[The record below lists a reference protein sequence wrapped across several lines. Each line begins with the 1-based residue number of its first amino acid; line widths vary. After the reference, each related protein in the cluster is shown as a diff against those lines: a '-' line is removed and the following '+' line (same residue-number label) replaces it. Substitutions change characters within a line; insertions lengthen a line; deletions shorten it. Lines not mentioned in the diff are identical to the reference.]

1 MVRRMLDPDP
11 ATGQRR
17 FTDRAFRY
25 TGYQTADLA
34 YAVTGHSAQGA
45 TVHTGIAL
53 VTGTEDR
60 QWLYP
65 AMTRGTDANLAYVF
79 TTPARPADPQPG
91 TRPAPELD
99 RYERIRRERAGYPA
113 TPARSAPSRAGR
125 TSASRSPCWPTSW
138 AATAPNYPPP
148 RPGSRNLA
156 NADHLA
162 VLHAIWTAETQTPA
176 TTATAISSRPR
187 CHPATAA
194 ALPPGPVAVPHPACR
209 RTGRPG
215 PRRRHPHR
223 HRLPGPGRIP

>member
-25 TGYQTADLA
+25 DVYQSAALV

-65 AMTRGTDANLAYVF
+65 AMTRGTDVNLAYVF

-91 TRPAPELD
+91 TRTAPELD
-99 RYERIRRERAGYPA
+99 RYERIWRGRTGYPA
-113 TPARSAPSRAGR
+113 APLSDAQPDRAGKR
-125 TSASRSPCWPTSW
+125 EPIAVLADVLSRDGAELSATETR
-138 AATAPNYPPP
+138 
-148 RPGSRNLA
+148 RRNLA

-162 VLHAIWTAETQTPA
+162 VLHAIWTAETRDA
-176 TTATAISSRPR
+176 RHDR
-187 CHPATAA
+187 YHELVAA
-194 ALPPGPVAVPHPACR
+194 ALPPGHCDE
-209 RTGRPG
+209 
-215 PRRRHPHR
+215 
-223 HRLPGPGRIP
+223 LS